1 MMRQIEANASP
12 EAPGDMKALLISRI
26 PLQRYGEAEEV
37 AEMIAFLGSSASSYC
52 TGNIYGVDGG
62 LTAG

>member
-1 MMRQIEANASP
+1 
-12 EAPGDMKALLISRI
+12 MKALLISRI